1 MEGSQ
6 SLPYKLAGKPGE
18 KDLDKWAAIQQMEM
32 GNRAFRYSE

>member
-6 SLPYKLAGKPGE
+6 SLLYELAGKPVK

-32 GNRAFRYSE
+32 GNRAFRYYE